1 MHADVIIN
9 ASPLATKEIYRN
21 KITISKLLL
30 GVRFAMVR
38 KEFRALSNKIKSIGQ
53 RKDILISFGGT
64 DVLDLTIPVLNVL
77 LKTFDVRIKNS
88 DKVATEISMM
98 AFDLWMDSVQRQNI
112 INSIVEVVDGK
123 GTSRIVDEF
132 F

>member
-53 RKDILISFGGT
+53 RKDILNQFRRYGCIGFK
-64 DVLDLTIPVLNVL
+64 LFLY
-77 LKTFDVRIKNS
+77 
-88 DKVATEISMM
+88 
-98 AFDLWMDSVQRQNI
+98 
-112 INSIVEVVDGK
+112 
-123 GTSRIVDEF
+123 
-132 F
+132 